1 MMQAMLSA
9 MLNRLHM
16 ASNAPTVISVLNRLH
31 MASNAPTVISV
42 LNRLHMASNAPTVIS
57 VFTTTMDL
65 PEEVC
70 VCPAVTPHTVLGC
83 LPSH

>member
-9 MLNRLHM
+9 M
-16 ASNAPTVISVLNRLH
+16 
-31 MASNAPTVISV
+31 